1 MERIQSRSRKLCET
15 LEKIYKPDADNL
27 AVLKANEEK
36 LVKAYYTASVP
47 HLRNI
52 EVITCILNLYI
63 QLYLIML
70 CLLYILK

>member
-1 MERIQSRSRKLCET
+1 MIILLFPCSVIVKNIVMERIQSRSRKLCET
-15 LEKIYKPDADNL
+15 LKKSYKPDSDNL

-52 EVITCILNLYI
+52 KVTEFSC
-63 QLYLIML
+63 
-70 CLLYILK
+70 